1 MACLT
6 SEGTTLE
13 IRFKN
18 FSVGWVDCEICFL
31 SHGQP
36 ILNENIL
43 GRHGCRENYAPS
55 AIFANDHRECEL
67 LWVLKKVIETNLP
80 DYWKPIEPDVIVAIY
95 PDMAFPFLGDKYEL
109 AWQSGETRRESEERA
124 ILKAEKGVLPDDI
137 ITLMCFVDSYAFK
150 DSEVYSGNGVSLH
163 LIVKRHEIE
172 KFYEELKAEYI
183 EFKKQFKVDEHNFKE
198 LENDWE
204 PMEL

>member
-6 SEGTTLE
+6 SEGTTIE

-18 FSVGWVDCEICFL
+18 FSVGWVDCEIRFL

-67 LWVLKKVIETNLP
+67 LWVLKKN
-80 DYWKPIEPDVIVAIY
+80 
-95 PDMAFPFLGDKYEL
+95 
-109 AWQSGETRRESEERA
+109 
-124 ILKAEKGVLPDDI
+124 
-137 ITLMCFVDSYAFK
+137 
-150 DSEVYSGNGVSLH
+150 

-172 KFYEELKAEYI
+172 KFYEELKAEYV

-198 LENDWE
+198 IENDWE